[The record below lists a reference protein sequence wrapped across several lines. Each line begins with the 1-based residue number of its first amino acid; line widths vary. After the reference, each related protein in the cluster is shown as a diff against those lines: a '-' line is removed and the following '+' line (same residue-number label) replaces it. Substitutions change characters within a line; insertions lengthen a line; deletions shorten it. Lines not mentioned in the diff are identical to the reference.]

1 MQKVIERVIESKN
14 YELSDM
20 LRKIDTLWVQ
30 GSIDDAVRKSLADK
44 ARSNANTQNS
54 MDILSK
60 LEELDKRV
68 KALEDVS
75 NEPEKPNEEPTE
87 TTYPEYKAR
96 DWYYTGNRVT
106 FDGKVYECIAPKGT
120 TCVWSPSD
128 FPKYWSE
135 VTE

>member
-20 LRKIDTLWVQ
+20 LKKIDTLWVQ

-60 LEELDKRV
+60 LEELDNRV
-68 KALEDVS
+68 KALEDAKTS
-75 NEPEKPNEEPTE
+75 TETEEPTE
-87 TTYPEYKAR
+87 TTYEEYVSGKWCYNGDIFAFKGKIYKCTAPE
-96 DWYYTGNRVT
+96 GV
-106 FDGKVYECIAPKGT
+106 
-120 TCVWSPSD
+120 TCVWTPEEY
-128 FPKYWSE
+128 PTYWE
-135 VTE
+135 EL